1 MVYDAN
7 VPLDA
12 IREAASSADMP
23 EGLIGPVTGVPWY
36 DGLLYISHR
45 GRVSTLD
52 PDTGEFT
59 TIVNR
64 LPSWGFFHNNKVIFG
79 PDGKMDFFLSTQG
92 NAGPI
97 DEHWSKVINAYNKP
111 EAHEV
116 PCQDVTLTGENFAV
130 PVEDPDT
137 PDVDDTVLTGVYVP
151 LGTETQPGQ
160 TIAGEV
166 PCNGAFLRANPDG
179 TDLGLVAWGLRSDF
193 TYRFAPDGRLIAT
206 QNCGNP
212 IAPREIHDDW
222 ETVYAIEEGAWY
234 GWPDYFSGVP
244 VTDPRFAPKMG
255 EHRFVLTEETHRR
268 LLGDREAPPEPLVR
282 LQPHVV
288 ALGFVFGRPE
298 FGLSEEEILLA
309 EFGANGVGLRD
320 RLPEALLAVS
330 RATHFPI
337 NAPLLYVDADGL
349 PSLTRDELLRWE
361 PEGVAMDGNTQVYL
375 VGDIGAA
382 VREEIEALG
391 YQVRALTAAD
401 PIALSEVLD
410 TWTSTLH
417 GDHENVVAVANLDRL
432 EPAIPSAFWNA
443 HAGDGLVFVTDAGN
457 PETTRRI
464 LERRAHGPWLY
475 LFGDE
480 TVISNET
487 ARELAQYGT
496 VTRIPKADPSAASAF
511 FADFGDSGEDWG
523 FWVDKSVR
531 DFGWDNGDAGRNAI
545 FVNLNGP
552 GGWANALNATT
563 LSHMGKHGPALVV
576 DQNDLP
582 TEIERYLR
590 DIQPYPTAPQEQL
603 LNHGWIIGGEE
614 TISWENQARI
624 DLLLEG
630 NLDVPAVGQ

>member
-1 MVYDAN
+1 MRSLWLALGGFLAATAILFLATNILYAQALL
-7 VPLDA
+7 PREQPGAMPSLDED
-12 IREAASSADMP
+12 RT
-23 EGLIGPVTGVPWY
+23 LNTVNTTRIGS
-36 DGLLYISHR
+36 D
-45 GRVSTLD
+45 D
-52 PDTGEFT
+52 
-59 TIVNR
+59 
-64 LPSWGFFHNNKVIFG
+64 
-79 PDGKMDFFLSTQG
+79 
-92 NAGPI
+92 
-97 DEHWSKVINAYNKP
+97 
-111 EAHEV
+111 
-116 PCQDVTLTGENFAV
+116 
-130 PVEDPDT
+130 PVETAVAVAQIVYPATEAENT
-137 PDVDDTVLTGVYVP
+137 P
-151 LGTETQPGQ
+151 
-160 TIAGEV
+160 
-166 PCNGAFLRANPDG
+166 GA
-179 TDLGLVAWGLRSDF
+179 V
-193 TYRFAPDGRLIAT
+193 
-206 QNCGNP
+206 
-212 IAPREIHDDW
+212 
-222 ETVYAIEEGAWY
+222 
-234 GWPDYFSGVP
+234 
-244 VTDPRFAPKMG
+244 
-255 EHRFVLTEETHRR
+255 
-268 LLGDREAPPEPLVR
+268 
-282 LQPHVV
+282 
-288 ALGFVFGRPE
+288 
-298 FGLSEEEILLA
+298 ILA
-309 EFGANGVGLRD
+309 RRD
-320 RLPEALLAVS
+320 RLPEAFLAVS

-349 PSLTRDELLRWE
+349 PALTRDELLRLE

-391 YQVRALTAAD
+391 YRVRALTAAD

-443 HAGDGLVFVTDAGN
+443 HAGDGLVFVTDDGI

-475 LFGDE
+475 LFGDQ

-545 FVNLNGP
+545 FVNLDGP

-582 TEIERYLR
+582 TEIESYLR

-603 LNHGWIIGGEE
+603 LNHGWIIGGEG

-630 NLDVPAVGQ
+630 HLDVPAVGQ